1 MVCFCYLHRMELAIV
16 EQCPVSFVAT
26 FSSLQVIVLSH
37 NKAIVGKVDF
47 KTEVFEIILTHL
59 TLRATA

>member
-1 MVCFCYLHRMELAIV
+1 MELAIV

-59 TLRATA
+59 TLRATAW